1 MGGELTPSLLQQD
14 GTIAPL
20 PIPINYGDPSVLI
33 NAPGWSMLAISTTF
47 LCLRIY
53 CKAFRVRWMVWL
65 DDWLLIGGWAFLVAS
80 QALLSELMRL
90 GFARTYNVTPMIST
104 VIYAWDN
111 CHKLSLALTKTSFAV
126 TLHRIASSWERYI
139 IWFLVG
145 TMNVQ
150 FIVHIILTWRAICRP
165 TRPGD
170 TTPHL
175 PVSCWR
181 SEDAISLGIFGGFYS
196 AASDFILALLPWKIV
211 MGLQMRKHE
220 KIGVAIAM
228 SMGVLAGVMGVMK
241 AVQSIIMLDTSAPD
255 LFWKI
260 CIMHVWAMAEPN
272 VTIVAACIPV
282 LRVLFRHIRSTREAE
297 YPSSGAYIRSD
308 TLSKFRN
315 QDIQGGRSRI
325 TRNQDERD
333 DGDSDRSML
342 PQGIIRTTEVTVDY
356 DKRSGRNGS
365 SIPGEDDIELTCR
378 SLAST

>member
-14 GTIAPL
+14 RTIAPL

-33 NAPGWSMLAISTTF
+33 DAPGWSMLAISTTF

-80 QALLSELMRL
+80 QALLSGLMRL
-90 GFARTYNVTPMIST
+90 GFARTYNVTPTIST

-111 CHKLSLALTKTSFAV
+111 CHKLSLALTKTPFAV
-126 TLHRIASSWERYI
+126 TLHRIASSWQRYI

-181 SEDAISLGIFGGFYS
+181 SEDAIALGIFGGCKTSLLYGYLLLEMQLADYAKVYP

-211 MGLQMRKHE
+211 MGLQMKKHE

-228 SMGVLAGVMGVMK
+228 SMGVLYVMIVVK
-241 AVQSIIMLDTSAPD
+241 
-255 LFWKI
+255 
-260 CIMHVWAMAEPN
+260 N
-272 VTIVAACIPV
+272 V
-282 LRVLFRHIRSTREAE
+282 
-297 YPSSGAYIRSD
+297 SD
-308 TLSKFRN
+308 F
-315 QDIQGGRSRI
+315 
-325 TRNQDERD
+325 
-333 DGDSDRSML
+333 
-342 PQGIIRTTEVTVDY
+342 
-356 DKRSGRNGS
+356 
-365 SIPGEDDIELTCR
+365 
-378 SLAST
+378 